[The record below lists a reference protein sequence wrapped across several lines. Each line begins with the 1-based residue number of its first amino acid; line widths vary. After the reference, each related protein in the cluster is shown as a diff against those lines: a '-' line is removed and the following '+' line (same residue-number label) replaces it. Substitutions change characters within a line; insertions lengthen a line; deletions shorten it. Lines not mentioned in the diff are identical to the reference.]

1 MSRFVATEEY
11 NQALKL
17 GQKEYK
23 EASAS
28 GKQLHPLVLDELLPE
43 DFTETV
49 VDVGLVEIPAE
60 RIVGVKAAGRVTAFS
75 ASFYPLLDMKTE
87 FGAKWVNLCEAHLGD
102 SGITDPIQCYEYL
115 GNFYV
120 QEGNKRVSV
129 LRHFESP
136 RIPGYVKRILP
147 AKTEEPRIQAY
158 YEFLEFYKDAKLYQ
172 PQFRRPGDYGKLLK
186 YLGKGKGDAWSED
199 ERRTFRAY
207 YHYFTE
213 AFASVGKDKDLVP
226 EEALLL
232 WLGLYPYENLG
243 SLSAQELKKSVSAL
257 WEDMVTSNSEESV
270 KLQTN
275 ADDSGKTSLVSRVIA
290 ALDQLDVAFVHQ
302 LSPTASTWV
311 LGHEKG
317 KEHIEEVF
325 GDKILVRSYY
335 DASTPEQAET
345 LIEQAVEDGAHV
357 VFTTSAPLR
366 RETLKMAVKYPKVRF
381 FNCSVDQPY
390 SSIRSYY
397 GRLYEA
403 QFITGAIAGA
413 LANNDR
419 IGYMAAYPIL
429 GEPAS
434 INAFALGAQMTNPR
448 AQIELKW
455 SCVPGT
461 SQADFFA
468 DGIRIISNKEAPT
481 ESKMFLD
488 FCNYGTYLMDD
499 TATLIPLGTPV
510 WGWGQFYE
518 YAIKTILSGGMQK
531 EKGSGT
537 ALNYWFGLDSG
548 VIDLKLSNK
557 LPQGVRQMAKLL
569 YEAVKQG
576 NIDPFGRKIIAQDG
590 TVKNDGTESFT
601 SEQILRM
608 DWLCDNVI
616 GSIPSYEEIMPT
628 SRNMV
633 QELGVFRDKIPAE
646 IESNL
651 GIGIERR
658 L

>member
-23 EASAS
+23 EASAA
-28 GKQLHPLVLDELLPE
+28 GKQLHPLVLDELLPN
-43 DFTETV
+43 DFTESV
-49 VDVGLVEIPAE
+49 VDAGLVEIPAE

-75 ASFYPLLDMKTE
+75 ASFRPLLDIKTE

-102 SGITDPIQCYEYL
+102 TGITDPIQCYEYL

-186 YLGKGKGDAWSED
+186 YLGKGKGEAWSED

-213 AFASVGKDKDLVP
+213 AFASAGKDKDLVP

-232 WLGLYPYENLG
+232 WLELYPYENLG

-257 WEDMVTSNSEESV
+257 WEDMVTSNSEVSV

-345 LIEQAVEDGAHV
+345 LIEQAVEDGAQV

-397 GRLYEA
+397 ARLYEA
-403 QFITGAIAGA
+403 KFITGAIAGA

-455 SCVPGT
+455 SCAPGI

-468 DGIRIISNKEAPT
+468 DGIRIVSNKEAPT

-499 TATLIPLGTPV
+499 KATLIPLGTPV

-548 VIDLKLSNK
+548 VIDLKLSDK

-576 NIDPFGRKIIAQDG
+576 NIDPFGRKITAQDG

-616 GSIPSYEEIMPT
+616 GYIPTIEEIRLE
-628 SRNMV
+628 SRKIV
-633 QELGVFRDKIPAE
+633 QELGIYRDKYSA
-646 IESNL
+646 
-651 GIGIERR
+651 G
-658 L
+658 

>member
-23 EASAS
+23 EASAA
-28 GKQLHPLVLDELLPE
+28 GKQLHPLVLDELLPD
-43 DFTETV
+43 DFTESI
-49 VDVGLVEIPAE
+49 VDAGLVEIPAE

-75 ASFYPLLDMKTE
+75 ASFRPLLDIKTE

-102 SGITDPIQCYEYL
+102 TGITDPIQCYEYL
-115 GNFYV
+115 GDFYV

-147 AKTEEPRIQAY
+147 VKTEEPRIQAY

-186 YLGKGKGDAWSED
+186 YLGKGKGEAWSED

-232 WLGLYPYENLG
+232 WLELYPYENLG

-345 LIEQAVEDGAHV
+345 LIEQAVEDGAQV

-403 QFITGAIAGA
+403 KFITGAIAGA

-455 SCVPGT
+455 TCVPGT
-461 SQADFFA
+461 SQAGFFA
-468 DGIRIISNKEAPT
+468 DGIRIVSNKEAPT

-488 FCNYGTYLMDD
+488 FCSYGTYLMDD
-499 TATLIPLGTPV
+499 NATLIPLGTPV

-548 VIDLKLSNK
+548 VIDLKLSDK

-616 GSIPSYEEIMPT
+616 GSIPTYEEIIPT

-651 GIGIERR
+651 GFSIDRR

>member
-23 EASAS
+23 EASAA
-28 GKQLHPLVLDELLPE
+28 GKQLHPLVLDELLPN
-43 DFTETV
+43 DFTESV
-49 VDVGLVEIPAE
+49 VDAGLVEIPAE

-75 ASFYPLLDMKTE
+75 ASFRPLLDIKTE

-102 SGITDPIQCYEYL
+102 TGITDPIQCYEYL

-186 YLGKGKGDAWSED
+186 YLGKGKGEAWSED

-232 WLGLYPYENLG
+232 WLELYPYENLG

-257 WEDMVTSNSEESV
+257 WEDMVTSNSEVSV

-275 ADDSGKTSLVSRVIA
+275 ADDSGKTSLVSRVMA
-290 ALDQLDVAFVHQ
+290 ALDQLNVAFVHQ
-302 LSPTASTWV
+302 LSPSASTWV
-311 LGHEKG
+311 LGHEMG
-317 KEHIEEVF
+317 KEHIETVF

-335 DASTPEQAET
+335 DASTPEQTEV
-345 LIEQAVEDGAHV
+345 LLEQAVEDGAQV

-397 GRLYEA
+397 ARLYEA
-403 QFITGAIAGA
+403 KFITGAIAGA

-455 SCVPGT
+455 SCIPGT

-468 DGIRIISNKEAPT
+468 DGIRIVSNKEAPT

-499 TATLIPLGTPV
+499 KATLIPLGTPV

-548 VIDLKLSNK
+548 VIDLKLSDK

-616 GSIPSYEEIMPT
+616 GYIPTIEEIRLE
-628 SRNMV
+628 SRKIV
-633 QELGVFRDKIPAE
+633 QELGIYRDKYSA
-646 IESNL
+646 
-651 GIGIERR
+651 G
-658 L
+658 

>member
-23 EASAS
+23 EASAA
-28 GKQLHPLVLDELLPE
+28 GKQLHPLVLDELLPD
-43 DFTETV
+43 DFTESI
-49 VDVGLVEIPAE
+49 VDAGLVEIPAE

-75 ASFYPLLDMKTE
+75 ASFRPLLDIKTE

-102 SGITDPIQCYEYL
+102 TGITDPIQCYEYL

-147 AKTEEPRIQAY
+147 TKTEEPRIQAY

-186 YLGKGKGDAWSED
+186 YLGKGKGEAWSED

-232 WLGLYPYENLG
+232 WLELYPYENLG
-243 SLSAQELKKSVSAL
+243 SLPAQELKKSVSAL
-257 WEDMVTSNSEESV
+257 WEDMVTSNSEVSV

-275 ADDSGKTSLVSRVIA
+275 ADDSGKTSLVSRVMA
-290 ALDQLDVAFVHQ
+290 ALDQLNVAFVHQ

-345 LIEQAVEDGAHV
+345 LIEQAVEDGAQV

-397 GRLYEA
+397 ARLYEA
-403 QFITGAIAGA
+403 KFITGAIAGA

-455 SCVPGT
+455 SCIPGT

-468 DGIRIISNKEAPT
+468 DGIRIVSNKEAPT

-499 TATLIPLGTPV
+499 KATLIPLGTPV

-548 VIDLKLSNK
+548 VIDLKLSDR

-576 NIDPFGRKIIAQDG
+576 YIDPFGRKIMAQDG

-616 GSIPSYEEIMPT
+616 GYIPTIEEIRLE
-628 SRNMV
+628 SRKIV
-633 QELGVFRDKIPAE
+633 QELGIYRDKYSA
-646 IESNL
+646 
-651 GIGIERR
+651 G
-658 L
+658 